1 MDSHQRSANYLF
13 WQRVVLC
20 LTVFSLLYIGAVKP
34 LQSLLIDKV
43 IFPIASDFALDYENV
58 RLAPYVDE
66 IDIITQWPK
75 PDNYTKIQLLFSG
88 YVWLALALFWA
99 AKSYK
104 LIKILLFYQL
114 ALVIL
119 MPLAGWLILEGH
131 GWVIIAANVHDKVY
145 SALLIILGVLALR
158 SAALSM
164 KKETVV

>member
-1 MDSHQRSANYLF
+1 MQ
-13 WQRVVLC
+13 
-20 LTVFSLLYIGAVKP
+20 
-34 LQSLLIDKV
+34 
-43 IFPIASDFALDYENV
+43 
-58 RLAPYVDE
+58 LAADVDE

-75 PDNYTKIQLLFSG
+75 PDHYTKIQLLFSG
-88 YVWLALALFWA
+88 YIWLALSLFWA
-99 AKSYK
+99 AKRYK

-145 SALLIILGVLALR
+145 SALFIIVGLLAVR
-158 SAALSM
+158 RAALSL